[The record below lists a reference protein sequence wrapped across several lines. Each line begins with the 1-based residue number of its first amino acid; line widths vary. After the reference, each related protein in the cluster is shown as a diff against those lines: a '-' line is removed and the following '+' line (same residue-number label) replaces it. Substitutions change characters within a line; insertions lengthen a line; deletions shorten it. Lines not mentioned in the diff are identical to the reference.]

1 MQEIT
6 TYMLQW
12 TFTDPTDVKVNNDAA
27 NATFPIYVSFV
38 ILLVF
43 SVNNCRYV
51 INNGNRF
58 NYNAKSEDTQIVCVV
73 ICVLVQPK
81 TPFWSSKKSLLFTIA
96 SC

>member
-6 TYMLQW
+6 TYLLQG

-27 NATFPIYVSFV
+27 NAIIPIYVSFV

-43 SVNNCRYV
+43 SINNCRYV

-73 ICVLVQPK
+73 MCV
-81 TPFWSSKKSLLFTIA
+81 
-96 SC
+96 

>member
-6 TYMLQW
+6 TYMLQL
-12 TFTDPTDVKVNNDAA
+12 TFTDHTDVHVNNDAA
-27 NATFPIYVSFV
+27 NATIPSYVSF
-38 ILLVF
+38 
-43 SVNNCRYV
+43 V
-51 INNGNRF
+51 INNGNRL